1 MIHIHGLR
9 KAYGAHVVLA
19 AISAGVPAGA
29 VIALAGPSGSGKS
42 TLLRCLNGLEPF
54 DAGWLEIAGH
64 RLSAG
69 ASGAP
74 LARLRGDVGMVFQ
87 DYQLFPHLTALENVT
102 LAPRVVQ
109 KLSTHEADR
118 LGQGWLERVGL
129 ADRVRHYPSQLSGG
143 QRQRV
148 ALARALAQGAK
159 VLLLDEPTSALDP
172 ELRGEIRSTLA
183 RLVRERP
190 ASDPLTII
198 ISTHDL
204 ELAGQLASELWV
216 LDHGGLDTRGASDA
230 LIDKPP
236 AALSTHGTG
245 PVVPARAG

>member
-1 MIHIHGLR
+1 
-9 KAYGAHVVLA
+9 VVLA
-19 AISAGVPAGA
+19 GISASVPAGA
-29 VIALAGPSGSGKS
+29 VVALAGPSGSGKS
-42 TLLRCLNGLEPF
+42 TLLRCLNGLAAF

-69 ASGAP
+69 AREAP

-87 DYQLFPHLTALENVT
+87 DYQLFPHLSALDNVT

-109 KLSTHEADR
+109 KLSTREAER
-118 LGQGWLERVGL
+118 LGHGWLERVGL
-129 ADRVRHYPSQLSGG
+129 ADRMRHYPSQLSGG

-183 RLVRERP
+183 RLVRERQT
-190 ASDPLTII
+190 SDPLTIV

-204 ELAGQLASELWV
+204 ELAQQLASEVWV
-216 LDHGGLDTRGASDA
+216 IDQGTITTRRPSDA
-230 LIDKPP
+230 APDSPP
-236 AALSTHGTG
+236 GVLAAPE
-245 PVVPARAG
+245 PVIPAQPV

>member
-9 KAYGAHVVLA
+9 KAYGAHQVLA
-19 AISAGVPAGA
+19 GISAGVPAGA
-29 VIALAGPSGSGKS
+29 VVALAGPSGSGKS
-42 TLLRCLNGLEPF
+42 TLLRCLNGLEAF
-54 DAGWLEIAGH
+54 DAGSLEIAGH
-64 RLSAG
+64 RLTAG
-69 ASGAP
+69 AAGAP

-87 DYQLFPHLTALENVT
+87 DYQLFPHLTALENVA

-109 KLSTHEADR
+109 KLSAREAER
-118 LGQGWLERVGL
+118 LGHGWLERVGL
-129 ADRVRHYPSQLSGG
+129 AERVRHYPSQLSGG

-183 RLVRERP
+183 HLVRERQ
-190 ASDPLTII
+190 ASEPLTVV

-204 ELAGQLASELWV
+204 ELAQQLASEIWTLE
-216 LDHGGLDTRGASDA
+216 GGTIEARGVSEAPLA
-230 LIDKPP
+230 TPP
-236 AALSTHGTG
+236 ALGMVDAQ
-245 PVVPARAG
+245 PAAPARAG